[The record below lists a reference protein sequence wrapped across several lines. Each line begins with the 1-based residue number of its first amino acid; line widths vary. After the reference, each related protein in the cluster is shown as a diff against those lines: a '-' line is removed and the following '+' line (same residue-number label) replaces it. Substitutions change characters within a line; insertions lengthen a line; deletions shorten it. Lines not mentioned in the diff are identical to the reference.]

1 MGTPRSAEKPGRVA
15 AAEPS
20 PALMARSGRRRS
32 DELTPRAGAIL
43 DSVARV
49 FADRGSAV
57 SMTEIAAR
65 SGVGRATLYRH
76 FPTRDVL
83 MRELQRVAVE
93 DVGHDLRAAKL
104 DALDVAAALDRAVRV
119 VLAVGHH
126 YAVVVREQVPV
137 SRKVADELVR
147 DPIRGVLARAQAEG
161 LLRAECTP
169 EWLEDMFVGLV
180 NAGLEQIVRRGA
192 DEDATA
198 RTVVAAYLHGA
209 GVRRV

>member
-65 SGVGRATLYRH
+65 SGVGRATLYRY
-76 FPTRDVL
+76 FPTREVL
-83 MRELQRVAVE
+83 MRELQVVAVE
-93 DVGHDLRAAKL
+93 DVGHGLRAAKL
-104 DALDVAAALDRAVRV
+104 DALAVPAALDRAVRV
-119 VLAVGHH
+119 VLSVGHH

-180 NAGLEQIVRRGA
+180 NAGLQQIVRRGA
-192 DEDATA
+192 DEHATA
-198 RTVVAAYLHGA
+198 RTVVAAYLDGA
-209 GVRRV
+209 GVHRG

>member
-1 MGTPRSAEKPGRVA
+1 MGTPRSAEKPGRAA

-20 PALMARSGRRRS
+20 PELLLRDRARRS
-32 DELTPRAGAIL
+32 DELTPRARAIL

-57 SMTEIAAR
+57 SMTEIARR

-76 FPTRDVL
+76 FPTREVL

-93 DVGHDLRAAKL
+93 DVGHNLRAARL
-104 DALDVAAALDRAVRV
+104 DALDAPAALERAVRV
-119 VLAVGHH
+119 VLSVGHH

-137 SRKVADELVR
+137 SRKAADELVR
-147 DPIRGVLARAQAEG
+147 DPIRGMLARAQSEG

-180 NAGLEQIVRRGA
+180 NAGLAQIVRRGA

-198 RTVVAAYLHGA
+198 RRVVAAYLEGA
-209 GVRRV
+209 GVRHG

>member
-1 MGTPRSAEKPGRVA
+1 MGTPRSAEQPGRVA
-15 AAEPS
+15 AVEPS
-20 PALMARSGRRRS
+20 PELIAPAGTRRS
-32 DELTPRAGAIL
+32 DELTPRARAIL

-65 SGVGRATLYRH
+65 SGIGRATLYRH

-93 DVGHDLRAAKL
+93 DVGHDLRAANL
-104 DALDVAAALDRAVRV
+104 DALDVPAALERAVRV
-119 VLAVGHH
+119 VLSVGHH

-147 DPIRGVLARAQAEG
+147 DPIRGVLARAQTEG
-161 LLRAECTP
+161 LLRADCSP

-180 NAGLEQIVRRGA
+180 NAGLAQIVRRGA

-198 RTVVAAYLHGA
+198 RTVVAAYLDGA
-209 GVRRV
+209 GRRG

>member
-1 MGTPRSAEKPGRVA
+1 MGTPHSAEKLGRA
-15 AAEPS
+15 AAADPIPEP
-20 PALMARSGRRRS
+20 LLRDRTRRS
-32 DELTPRAGAIL
+32 DELTPRARAIL

-65 SGVGRATLYRH
+65 AGVGRATLYRY
-76 FPTRDVL
+76 FPTREVL

-93 DVGHDLRAAKL
+93 DVGHDLRAANL
-104 DALDVAAALDRAVRV
+104 EAPDAPAALDRAVRV

-147 DPIRGVLARAQAEG
+147 DPIRGMLARAQSDG

-198 RTVVAAYLHGA
+198 RTVVAAYLDGA
-209 GVRRV
+209 GVRRG

>member
-1 MGTPRSAEKPGRVA
+1 MGTPRSAEKPGRPA
-15 AAEPS
+15 AAELP
-20 PALMARSGRRRS
+20 RRS
-32 DELTPRAGAIL
+32 DELTPRARGIL

-65 SGVGRATLYRH
+65 SGVGRATLYRY

-93 DVGHDLRAAKL
+93 DVGHDLRAANL
-104 DALDVAAALDRAVRV
+104 DALLVPAALEKAVRV
-119 VLAVGHH
+119 VLSVGHH

-137 SRKVADELVR
+137 SREVADELVR

-161 LLRAECTP
+161 LLRAECSP
-169 EWLEDMFVGLV
+169 AWLEDMFVGLI

-192 DEDATA
+192 SEDATA
-198 RTVVAAYLHGA
+198 RTVVAAYLGGA
-209 GVRRV
+209 GARRG